1 MTYRRSTFNQ
11 GSASRLA
18 AFINRLHR
26 ENKLYRFFP
35 DTTGTELIRAA
46 SKAEHVGTFLLEH
59 SEQIIAAVTVE
70 ELWKEGRIAV
80 FSCVEMGPR
89 QRNPFWVHLGKPLMR
104 VFCRSSFD
112 RLETKPA
119 TWLGRGSAL
128 LGRYG
133 FRMAPGPD
141 ATMTNYL
148 PAILR
153 HPATRMFFQHCDFL
167 DCLRVDNGC
176 SGILTG
182 RENVKLVKYFW
193 STDDA
198 MLQVLV
204 DSERHQIALIDR
216 QDWSACCY
224 TASESPF
231 QIHYRIGNKMGTS
244 ETVRIQRAG
253 GKAGRSQTY
262 TLLPNRHV
270 EGDIFVMDRPN
281 QRYDGVPTNQEVEI
295 LVEVGGEEVPFSLRR
310 FRQDATRNKHRH
322 MDGRRQTGLRDSGH
336 ESTAFEFARRST

>member
-1 MTYRRSTFNQ
+1 
-11 GSASRLA
+11 
-18 AFINRLHR
+18 
-26 ENKLYRFFP
+26 
-35 DTTGTELIRAA
+35 
-46 SKAEHVGTFLLEH
+46 
-59 SEQIIAAVTVE
+59 
-70 ELWKEGRIAV
+70 
-80 FSCVEMGPR
+80 
-89 QRNPFWVHLGKPLMR
+89 MR

-295 LVEVGGEEVPFSLRR
+295 LVEVGGRKSLSVYGGSGRMLPETSIGTWTAAGRRGSEIPGMSLRR
-310 FRQDATRNKHRH
+310 SNSRAAPHDRV
-322 MDGRRQTGLRDSGH
+322 
-336 ESTAFEFARRST
+336 RSWQPR